1 MELFKEKTHIDFL
14 GRRKLAAVLSIALIL
29 ISIGSLV
36 TRGLNFG
43 LDFTGGTLIE
53 AAFSE
58 AVDLSSVRSAL
69 AADFSDAQL
78 QYFGSSHDVL
88 VRLAPRAGENST
100 TLSNRVLKALGN
112 VSPAVEMRRVEY
124 VGPQVGEELREQGAL
139 AMLYALLGIIIYVA
153 VRFQYRFAIG
163 AVASLVHDVI
173 ITIGVFSL
181 FQLDFD
187 LTVLAA
193 ILAIIGYSL
202 NDTIVVFDRIRENF
216 RKVRRGSPEEIMNM
230 ALNETL
236 SRTIMTGLTTLLVI
250 VSLAIFGGD
259 TLYGFSMALIVGII
273 VGTYSSV
280 YIASAMALALGV
292 SKQDLVPARK
302 DDVEDARPWT

>member
-29 ISIGSLV
+29 ISVGSLV
-36 TRGLNFG
+36 TRGLNLG

-53 AAFSE
+53 AAFPE

-124 VGPQVGEELREQGAL
+124 VGPQVGEELREQGGL

-163 AVASLVHDVI
+163 AVAALVHDVI

-250 VSLAIFGGD
+250 VSLAMFGGE

-302 DDVEDARPWT
+302 DDVEDARP